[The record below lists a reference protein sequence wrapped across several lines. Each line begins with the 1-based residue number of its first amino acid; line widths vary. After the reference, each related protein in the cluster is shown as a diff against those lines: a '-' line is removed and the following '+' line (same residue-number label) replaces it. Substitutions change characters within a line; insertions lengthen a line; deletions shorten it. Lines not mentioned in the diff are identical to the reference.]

1 LNNKEAKLQETIF
14 ISPQSSAVTKAPS
27 AVISPSPLPVSH
39 LWVDMGHHSV
49 FPVGHSHRSKL
60 VSQDDPATV
69 EPFVHPS
76 IRRPGVT
83 QLSAGSPIYRCP
95 KLVVLFGEEDRR
107 KDEEILGSMHYFILI
122 LYFILFIFIFYYFI
136 FYFYF
141 CLFFMLFYLFLFY
154 FIYYFILY
162 FLSLFFI
169 LFYLFLFYLFYFIY
183 YFILFFYLLFY
194 LFCKVHTQC
203 KW

>member
-1 LNNKEAKLQETIF
+1 
-14 ISPQSSAVTKAPS
+14 
-27 AVISPSPLPVSH
+27 
-39 LWVDMGHHSV
+39 MGHHSV

-154 FIYYFILY
+154 FIYFYFILY

-203 KW
+203 K

>member
-1 LNNKEAKLQETIF
+1 
-14 ISPQSSAVTKAPS
+14 
-27 AVISPSPLPVSH
+27 
-39 LWVDMGHHSV
+39 MGHHSV

-83 QLSAGSPIYRCP
+83 QFSAGSPIYRCP

-122 LYFILFIFIFYYFI
+122 LYFILFYLFLFFITLFFIFIFVYFLCYFTCFYFI
-136 FYFYF
+136 LFIFISFYIF
-141 CLFFMLFYLFLFY
+141 CLYFLFY
-154 FIYYFILY
+154 FIYFYFTYFIL
-162 FLSLFFI
+162 FII
-169 LFYLFLFYLFYFIY
+169 LFYFFIFYFIY
-183 YFILFFYLLFY
+183 FAKCTPSANDAGQVAEGRNLLPR
-194 LFCKVHTQC
+194 
-203 KW
+203 

>member
-1 LNNKEAKLQETIF
+1 
-14 ISPQSSAVTKAPS
+14 
-27 AVISPSPLPVSH
+27 
-39 LWVDMGHHSV
+39 MGHHSV

-122 LYFILFIFIFYYFI
+122 LYFILFYLFLFFISLFLFFITLFFIFIFVYFLCYFTCFYFI
-136 FYFYF
+136 LFIFISFYIF
-141 CLFFMLFYLFLFY
+141 CLYFLFY
-154 FIYYFILY
+154 FIYFYFTYFIL
-162 FLSLFFI
+162 FII
-169 LFYLFLFYLFYFIY
+169 LFYFFIFYFIY
-183 YFILFFYLLFY
+183 FAKCTPSANDAGQVAEGRNLLPR
-194 LFCKVHTQC
+194 
-203 KW
+203 

>member
-1 LNNKEAKLQETIF
+1 
-14 ISPQSSAVTKAPS
+14 
-27 AVISPSPLPVSH
+27 
-39 LWVDMGHHSV
+39 MGHHSV

-122 LYFILFIFIFYYFI
+122 LYFILFYLFLFFITLFFIFIFVYFLCYFTCFYFI
-136 FYFYF
+136 LFIFISFYIF
-141 CLFFMLFYLFLFY
+141 CLYFLFY
-154 FIYYFILY
+154 FIYFYFTYFIL
-162 FLSLFFI
+162 FII
-169 LFYLFLFYLFYFIY
+169 LFYFFIFYFIY
-183 YFILFFYLLFY
+183 FAKCTPSANDAGQVAEGRNLLPR
-194 LFCKVHTQC
+194 
-203 KW
+203 